1 MDAGWTNRALGLI
14 FGQKC
19 ALCGM
24 MGSRAICGLCLAELP
39 RRTLNT
45 RLFPKSAGVRGCAS
59 IFHFEGRAAQAVR
72 RLKYERAT
80 ALTDPLAGLMRAG
93 WQEHGLTDF
102 DAIVPIPIH
111 WRRRT
116 VRGFNQAELLCRAL
130 PAGSVRPD
138 LMQRIR
144 ATRPQVELSG
154 AERLQSLTGAFA
166 ASPECKGKRVLL
178 VDDVCTSG
186 GTLIAASQALLEA
199 GAKEVRGLTLCGE
212 APQPEG
218 QASGESSP

>member
-1 MDAGWTNRALGLI
+1 MGGL
-14 FGQKC
+14 
-19 ALCGM
+19 
-24 MGSRAICGLCLAELP
+24 AICSDCLSDMP
-39 RRTLNT
+39 RRSLTT
-45 RLFPKSAGVRGCAS
+45 RLFPLAAGIRGCAS

-80 ALTDPLAGLMRAG
+80 SLADPLAEILEAG
-93 WQEHGLTDF
+93 WKEHSLAGF
-102 DAIVPIPIH
+102 DSIVPVPIH
-111 WRRRT
+111 WRRRAT
-116 VRGFNQAELLCRAL
+116 RGFNQAELLCRAL
-130 PAGSVRPD
+130 PASLVKPE

-154 AERLQSLTGAFA
+154 AERLRSLMGAFA
-166 ASPECKGKRVLL
+166 ASEECRGQKILL

-186 GTLIAASQALLEA
+186 GTLIAAAQCLLAA

-212 APQPEG
+212 SPPDSA

>member
-1 MDAGWTNRALGLI
+1 
-14 FGQKC
+14 
-19 ALCGM
+19 M
-24 MGSRAICGLCLAELP
+24 MGKDGICGLCLAELP
-39 RRTLNT
+39 RRAVLT
-45 RLFPKSAGVRGCAS
+45 RLFPKSSGVRGCAS

-80 ALTDPLAGLMRAG
+80 ALTEPLAQLMRAG
-93 WQEHGLTDF
+93 YHEHGLGDF

-111 WRRRT
+111 WRRKS
-116 VRGFNQAELLCRAL
+116 VRGFNQAELLCHSL
-130 PAGSVRPD
+130 PGEKVRPG

-154 AERLQSLTGAFA
+154 AERLRSLTGAFA
-166 ASPECKGKRVLL
+166 ASPDCRGLRVLL

-212 APQPEG
+212 APQSKD